1 MSCALIFLMGFYGLD
16 FIADIDINSSS
27 MGPILVVWIGPTLG
41 VPKCPVSLY
50 KGYSTSG
57 TIYVETARLHIIQIV
72 TGNWKMQT
80 EYNIYKYNFN
90 SPAFE
95 KKYIV

>member
-16 FIADIDINSSS
+16 FIADIDINPSSV
-27 MGPILVVWIGPTLG
+27 GPIFGVWIGPTLG
-41 VPKCPVSLY
+41 VPKCSVSLF

-57 TIYVETARLHIIQIV
+57 TIDVESARLHIIQIV
-72 TGNWKMQT
+72 TGNRKMQT

-90 SPAFE
+90 SAAFE
-95 KKYIV
+95 KNI